1 MKVSRQTRGKKQKN
15 ITSTPL
21 QSCTIERESHA
32 TKRGLN
38 ESEAIVRGAVNSG
51 SKCVSGAV
59 NSGKKRSNRD
69 FS

>member
-15 ITSTPL
+15 ITSSPL
-21 QSCTIERESHA
+21 QSCTIEIDTRRKVSRHA
-32 TKRGLN
+32 TFI
-38 ESEAIVRGAVNSG
+38 AVRGAVNSG
-51 SKCVSGAV
+51 SKCVRGAV

>member
-15 ITSTPL
+15 ITSSPL
-21 QSCTIERESHA
+21 QSCTIEMDTRRKVSRH
-32 TKRGLN
+32 
-38 ESEAIVRGAVNSG
+38 AIVRGAVNSG
-51 SKCVSGAV
+51 SKCVLGAL

>member
-15 ITSTPL
+15 ITSSPL
-21 QSCTIERESHA
+21 RSCTIEIDTRRKVSRI
-32 TKRGLN
+32 KRGLN

-51 SKCVSGAV
+51 
-59 NSGKKRSNRD
+59 KKRSNRD